1 MFLENGFYIAIGSQG
16 EGKTAMIT
24 YLMLV
29 NSNFGN
35 DRKIYSNYTLSVPH
49 NKITLDSIIKQLDND
64 PSFYNNS
71 IILMDEIHLYL
82 DSRDFMSKNNR
93 KIQTF
98 FSQLRKRNIL
108 LLGTSQYIM
117 HVDVRVR
124 RHAKMVFDMRN
135 LSNGMFGCTIS
146 KIDGYYTNAIND
158 ITLNLSVAYDFY
170 DTYEVIID

>member
-1 MFLENGFYIAIGSQG
+1 MFLENGFNIAIGSQG

-24 YLMLV
+24 YLMVV

-49 NKITLDSIIKQLDND
+49 TKITLDSILKQLDDD
-64 PSFYNNS
+64 PSYYNNS

-117 HVDVRVR
+117 HVDV
-124 RHAKMVFDMRN
+124 
-135 LSNGMFGCTIS
+135 
-146 KIDGYYTNAIND
+146 
-158 ITLNLSVAYDFY
+158 
-170 DTYEVIID
+170 E